1 MKKVLITGAQGL
13 LGRQMA
19 STFRD
24 SGLLHVFSVS
34 RSNVDLMKRDALF
47 EYFQAIQ
54 PDYIVNCAG
63 YTNVEKAEI
72 AQGEAFSSNVTLVE
86 NLTDYCKDSGSVLY
100 HFSSDYVFG
109 GEYATPIHTDAPRSP
124 LNYYGFTKMAAED
137 IVFNAIPGQSVVIRT
152 SWLYG
157 RFGKSFVSQMI
168 DKVNRNESARVVS
181 DQFGSPTNTLDL
193 SERVLDLVV
202 NNTNHGLFHIVGE
215 SETTWFEV
223 AEYIFGYFDRKEK
236 LFAISTG
243 ELDLIAKRPKYSYL
257 ENSSL
262 DHFGAKQMGHWRDS
276 LKNYLESGVMNFES

>member
-236 LFAISTG
+236 LFAG
-243 ELDLIAKRPKYSYL
+243 KA
-257 ENSSL
+257 
-262 DHFGAKQMGHWRDS
+262 G
-276 LKNYLESGVMNFES
+276 